1 MACDR
6 FIKCKKPPTKKDLRL
21 AAEDYLGDLLQEVRW
36 AEDRWIVT
44 IKGQRSH
51 PLQRLVDPK
60 VLFLAQEPD
69 DGRWFEIWFKGK
81 TVDII
86 TRRQDELTN
95 NIASGFA
102 RLIAR
107 FWEGELD
114 EG

>member
-6 FIKCKKPPTKKDLRL
+6 IINKCQKRPTKKDLRI
-21 AAEDYLGDLLQEVRW
+21 AAEDYLGDLLQGIQW

-44 IKGQRSH
+44 IKGNRSH
-51 PLQRLVDPK
+51 PLQRLADPK
-60 VLFLAQEPD
+60 FLDQEPK
-69 DGRWFEIWFKGK
+69 DGRWFEVWFNGK
-81 TVDII
+81 TVDVI
-86 TRRQDELTN
+86 TRRQDELTG

-102 RLIAR
+102 SLVAR